1 MVADDVERDHSRGGG
16 EHDED
21 DTQGQHLLAEGDET
35 DLKRAHEDLYSCVG
49 EGHTRQKFT
58 PVTPVTEEFLSNY
71 NAVISS
77 RHAVTPVSFFSIMAR
92 IGLPGGE

>member
-1 MVADDVERDHSRGGG
+1 MLTDDVERHHTGGRG
-16 EHDED
+16 EDDED

-35 DLKRAHEDLYSCVG
+35 CLKRAHGNLYSCVG

-71 NAVISS
+71 NGVIST
-77 RHAVTPVSFFSIMAR
+77 RHAVTCV
-92 IGLPGGE
+92 